1 MARMFSAPT
10 PPPPPETPPAQPA
23 AEPPKEPRASASVPA
38 ANLDMAPAKS
48 ATDAKAPPAK
58 SAPDAKA
65 PTAKTATLDE
75 EPRRGRQQPSTVATS
90 LRGLLRQASVG
101 RRKTLLGE

>member
-1 MARMFSAPT
+1 MFSAPT

-23 AEPPKEPRASASVPA
+23 AEPPKEPRASAPVPA
-38 ANLDMAPAKS
+38 ADLDMAPAKS
-48 ATDAKAPPAK
+48 AA
-58 SAPDAKA
+58 DAKA